1 MRAHA
6 LRGKSA
12 FQFFYHLFHHIGLV
26 KLALAALIITLC
38 DVGIC
43 SQPFILARIIR
54 HQTVNYSRPF
64 IFGECHSV

>member
-1 MRAHA
+1 MKAHA

-12 FQFFYHLFHHIGLV
+12 FQFFYHLFHQIGLV

-54 HQTVNYSRPF
+54 HQTVDYLRPF
-64 IFGECHSV
+64 IFGECHPV